1 MIAVA
6 LVMLVIGGAG
16 FLAVLVRGPS
26 LADRV
31 VALDGL
37 LTVTVMVIAAYGT
50 LIGSVRYVVASVVVA
65 LVAFVGTATFAR
77 YIERRG
83 R

>member
-1 MIAVA
+1 VIAIA
-6 LVMLVIGGAG
+6 IVMLIVGGAG
-16 FLAVLVRGPS
+16 FLVVLVRGPS

-83 R
+83 G

>member
-1 MIAVA
+1 MITAA
-6 LVMLVIGGAG
+6 IAMLTLGGLG
-16 FLAVLVRGPS
+16 FLVVLVRGPS

-37 LTVTVMVIAAYGT
+37 LTISVMIIAAYGA
-50 LIGSVRYVVASVVVA
+50 LIGSVRYVAVSVVVA

-83 R
+83 G

>member
-1 MIAVA
+1 MIAIA
-6 LVMLVIGGAG
+6 IVMLIVGGAG
-16 FLAVLVRGPS
+16 FLVVLVRGPS

-83 R
+83 G

>member
-1 MIAVA
+1 MIQVA
-6 LVMLVIGGAG
+6 IAMLILGGAG
-16 FLAVLVRGPS
+16 FLVVLVRGPS

-37 LTVTVMVIAAYGT
+37 LTVSVMVVAAYGT
-50 LIGSVRYVVASVVVA
+50 LIGSGRYVAVSVVVA

-83 R
+83 G

>member
-1 MIAVA
+1 MIALA
-6 LVMLVIGGAG
+6 IAMLVVGGAG
-16 FLAVLVRGPS
+16 FLVVLVRGPS

-50 LIGSVRYVVASVVVA
+50 LIGSVRYVTASVVVA